1 VRVAELEN
9 ELKKRKL
16 SDHAPSQK
24 TPEAV
29 LDQSS
34 KIDLQGNQSK
44 RWHWEGIWTTESH
57 TGQLQYY
64 GPSSSFHFIN
74 EIRSHL
80 KHVLQREHLEF
91 SSLPN
96 AASKIF
102 ASPTSVARKDDY
114 VQSSNL
120 GEEHITG
127 KDLTRPQ
134 EEYFL
139 NMFWQL
145 YHCTVPILDHGS
157 FKEHYDSLWVHPQS
171 QGLHRKPSALVDIV
185 LALSIQY
192 GAASADYGQANFEMD
207 GGDSSICG
215 RWFYH
220 RCQML
225 LSSEREKPSLST
237 MQCYI
242 YSAVYL
248 WNASFFN
255 LAHETLAVAVRA
267 AHALGLH
274 QKSNN
279 HFPEAERHIFQRI
292 WWTLFC
298 LDTKA
303 CIDLGRPFSIH
314 LSDVTCELPAENLRN
329 AIVPD
334 SRLQLTHE
342 GLSYLEYHSQC
353 VQLLMAAYTIHVT
366 FYTKCTE
373 LITDMEGK
381 SLQDDPS
388 AHEIAGKI
396 LSESTKLLQEWTR
409 RVPEALKN
417 TRKGNTGP
425 LSISRSAL
433 DIDLCIPLWL
443 QRQRLSLELLFHN
456 IAMSLYRPFIRSSS
470 SPISL
475 TPAADNCR
483 HLCLHHAVITTDII
497 HQVLSETAIFNGMY
511 QVYQY
516 QWEAIISMLGFALFR
531 PICPIA
537 SSINKAIQTGIVS
550 LETFGTSNFAGALSA
565 ANVARSLSDYIDLH
579 SKGFQISIMRSSRT
593 LGSAVES
600 PQYDMPMDMSLH
612 LSDIP
617 ASFVQAKNSVPF
629 AGPDSQSP
637 PTTAFTQLP
646 MTPLNDEEFSAWM
659 TAGLHSHDQLWFMNQ
674 NVDPGIVD
682 TNMDIWENWMNDR

>member
-9 ELKKRKL
+9 ELKKQKA
-16 SDHAPSQK
+16 SDQTPFQK
-24 TPEAV
+24 TSEAV
-29 LDQSS
+29 LDRSLS
-34 KIDLQGNQSK
+34 IGLRSDYSK
-44 RWHWEGIWTTESH
+44 RWHWEGVWTAESH
-57 TGQLQYY
+57 TGQMQYY
-64 GPSSSFHFIN
+64 GPSSSFYFTN

-80 KHVLQREHLEF
+80 KHVFQREHLEC

-102 ASPTSVARKDDY
+102 ASPTSVSQTDDF

-120 GEEHITG
+120 GEVHISG
-127 KDLTRPQ
+127 EDLTRSH

-145 YHCTVPILDHGS
+145 YHCTVPILDHAS
-157 FKEHYDSLWVHPQS
+157 FKEHYDSLWAHPQS

-192 GAASADYGQANFEMD
+192 GTASADYGQANFKMD
-207 GGDSSICG
+207 GEDSSIGG

-225 LSSEREKPSLST
+225 LSSERERPSLPT

-255 LAHETLAVAVRA
+255 LAHETLAVAIRA

-274 QKSNN
+274 QKSND

-314 LSDVTCELPAENLRN
+314 LSDVTCELPAHNLRN
-329 AIVPD
+329 AIAPD
-334 SRLQLTHE
+334 SHLQLTHE

-353 VQLLMAAYTIHVT
+353 VDLLVAAQAIHVT
-366 FYTKCTE
+366 FYRKCTE

-381 SLQDDPS
+381 SLHDDPT

-409 RVPEALKN
+409 SVPEALKN
-417 TRKGNTGP
+417 SRQGNAEP
-425 LSISRSAL
+425 FSISRSAL
-433 DIDLCIPLWL
+433 EIDTCIPLWL
-443 QRQRLSLELLFHN
+443 QRQRLFLELLFHN
-456 IAMSLYRPFIRSSS
+456 IAMSLNRPFIRF
-470 SPISL
+470 L
-475 TPAADNCR
+475 
-483 HLCLHHAVITTDII
+483 
-497 HQVLSETAIFNGMY
+497 
-511 QVYQY
+511 
-516 QWEAIISMLGFALFR
+516 
-531 PICPIA
+531 
-537 SSINKAIQTGIVS
+537 
-550 LETFGTSNFAGALSA
+550 
-565 ANVARSLSDYIDLH
+565 
-579 SKGFQISIMRSSRT
+579 
-593 LGSAVES
+593 
-600 PQYDMPMDMSLH
+600 
-612 LSDIP
+612 
-617 ASFVQAKNSVPF
+617 VQSHVPYPR
-629 AGPDSQSP
+629 GR
-637 PTTAFTQLP
+637 QLP
-646 MTPLNDEEFSAWM
+646 P
-659 TAGLHSHDQLWFMNQ
+659 
-674 NVDPGIVD
+674 
-682 TNMDIWENWMNDR
+682 